1 MYGLQVYARLSDAVS
16 ACVGQER
23 PWGLQVTERSWRFLV
38 ADVAQVAALVATSP
52 TPPCLYETMLAGVS
66 GLRMFFDIEYCIQMN
81 ATRVAAGL
89 DASIVPEIVQ
99 QVDLWLAR
107 FSQAK
112 CTVDRKASVVLAAS
126 DAVKFSVHVI
136 LHFTYGYF
144 LPGMPDAK
152 HCAEFVSKQGNQKV
166 LSVIAK
172 DGSSA
177 CVIDTQ
183 VYGNNQ
189 QYRCM

>member
-1 MYGLQVYARLSDAVS
+1 MYDNPLSGRIANSIVQLMVISGSYRWLLAPDPWKP
-16 ACVGQER
+16 QEIIADS
-23 PWGLQVTERSWRFLV
+23 WQVTERSWRFLV
-38 ADVAQVAALVATSP
+38 ADVAQVAAVVATSP

-126 DAVKFSVHVI
+126 DAVK
-136 LHFTYGYF
+136 LHCSY
-144 LPGMPDAK
+144 M
-152 HCAEFVSKQGNQKV
+152 
-166 LSVIAK
+166 
-172 DGSSA
+172 
-177 CVIDTQ
+177 
-183 VYGNNQ
+183 
-189 QYRCM
+189 